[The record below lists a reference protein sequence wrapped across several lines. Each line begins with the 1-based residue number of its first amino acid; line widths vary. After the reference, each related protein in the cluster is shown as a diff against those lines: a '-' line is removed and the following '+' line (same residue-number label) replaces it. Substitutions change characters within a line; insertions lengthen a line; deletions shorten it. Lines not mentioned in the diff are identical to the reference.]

1 VLQLFLALALSL
13 QVIDLLV
20 EVVLDALD
28 VFAQNPLYFLRLCAG
43 GLLVGDLVPQLRNQD
58 VFLLGGFQLVLGLLL
73 LAVQSVQPVFQLH
86 LQIGLVLQF
95 VVNFINQI
103 GLLQQILL
111 QEVFL
116 HPLLFQLMRMSL
128 IKLRYFIFL
137 FFY

>member
-1 VLQLFLALALSL
+1 VLQFFLALARSL

-28 VFAQNPLYFLRLCAG
+28 VFAQNPLYLLRLCAG

-58 VFLLGGFQLVLGLLL
+58 VFLLRGFQFVLGLLL

-95 VVNFINQI
+95 VVSFIHKI

-111 QEVFL
+111 EAVFL
-116 HPLLFQLMRMSL
+116 DRQLFQLERMRL
-128 IKLRYFIFL
+128 YKLR
-137 FFY
+137 FFVS